1 MLNTLASLVRQ
12 IARLVPAPSSRLSRR
27 RSGSASTQHT
37 RECYGLCPFCR
48 QFVAVRFAV
57 AKGSVACPRCG
68 RLVDSLDSPGPA

>member
-1 MLNTLASLVRQ
+1 MLSALVSVVQQ
-12 IARLVPAPSSRLSRR
+12 IARLVPAPSARLSGRR
-27 RSGSASTQHT
+27 PSSASTLHT

-48 QFVAVRFAV
+48 EFVAVRFAA

>member
-12 IARLVPAPSSRLSRR
+12 IARLVPSPSARLSRH
-27 RSGSASTQHT
+27 RSRSASMRHT

-68 RLVDSLDSPGPA
+68 RLVDSLHSPGPA

>member
-1 MLNTLASLVRQ
+1 MLDTLASLVRQ

-27 RSGSASTQHT
+27 RFSSASTQHT